1 MGSDLGHT
9 VASIIHSV
17 KRAESHLKI
26 IIIRRRRTL
35 KRKQLFAFVELKLV
49 LSLNQWIQP
58 FIIIFWMHFPVR
70 WCWCIQSYY
79 SNKNHRKEAPWSEA
93 EGLWPPSLWREC
105 QSVLLLGQGH
115 RLWWPWAEIKIKN
128 RVKNWTTFILH
139 PPHYNWI
146 LPVLPLHLVI
156 PVKVQYVLHYF
167 FTPGQQESSCR
178 FLLQLQT
185 REQLR
190 IRLDLQPIHHFG
202 ENGKHRGDGCGPTV
216 IWGEQQPH
224 MCMYSGSSALAWFD
238 NSTNII

>member
-26 IIIRRRRTL
+26 IIIIRRRTL

-93 EGLWPPSLWREC
+93 EGLWPLSLWREC

-139 PPHYNWI
+139 PP
-146 LPVLPLHLVI
+146 P
-156 PVKVQYVLHYF
+156 
-167 FTPGQQESSCR
+167 
-178 FLLQLQT
+178 LQLNLT
-185 REQLR
+185 S
-190 IRLDLQPIHHFG
+190 
-202 ENGKHRGDGCGPTV
+202 T
-216 IWGEQQPH
+216 
-224 MCMYSGSSALAWFD
+224 SSALGYSCEGPVCAPLLFHSWPAGKLLSFPSPASD
-238 NSTNII
+238 KGTAENQTWSSTHPSFWREREAQRRWMWPHCHLRRTTATHVYIQVLQL